1 MCYIFEKQFSNMILR
16 RTHRNRCW
24 SFGHSPPLNG
34 VTEEGGDD
42 DEDEEEVGKQGRRS
56 EESVVGVPVEPLF
69 GN

>member
-1 MCYIFEKQFSNMILR
+1 MILR

-42 DEDEEEVGKQGRRS
+42 DEDEEEVG
-56 EESVVGVPVEPLF
+56 LF
-69 GN
+69 KFTINILFIIINFIYYK